1 MSIILNYRYNK
12 SMKFLAENRKAH
24 FDYKILETY
33 EAGIVLNGQEVKSIK
48 NGRANLTGAF
58 VIIKLEG
65 AFLLNAEIPPYQPK
79 NAPPG
84 YEPSRT
90 RQLLMKKS
98 EIKYLL
104 GKAKEGGL
112 TLIPLSLYN
121 KGRHIKVAVGL
132 AKYKKEHDK
141 RETIKKR
148 EFEKERGRTLKN

>member
-1 MSIILNYRYNK
+1 
-12 SMKFLAENRKAH
+12 MKFLAENRKAH

-33 EAGIVLNGQEVKSIK
+33 EAGIVLTGQEVKSIK
-48 NGRANLTGAF
+48 NGRANLKGAF
-58 VIIKLEG
+58 VVVKPEG

-90 RQLLMKKS
+90 RPLLMKKE

-112 TLIPLSLYN
+112 TIVPLSLYN
-121 KGRHIKVAVGL
+121 KGRRVKVSVAL
-132 AKYKKEHDK
+132 AQYKQKQDK